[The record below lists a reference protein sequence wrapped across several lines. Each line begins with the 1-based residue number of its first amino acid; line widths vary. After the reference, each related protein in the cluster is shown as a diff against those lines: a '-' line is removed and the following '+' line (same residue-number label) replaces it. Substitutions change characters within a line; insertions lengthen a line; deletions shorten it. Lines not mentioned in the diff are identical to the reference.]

1 VSKRSLPVVFLGGLF
16 IAAGVV
22 GIVYHAQELK
32 GGVRV
37 AVMLELVVRLL
48 AVVGGVYA
56 LRGANWSRWLL
67 TAWLLLH
74 VILSFGDTSALVAH
88 MLLLVVVTY
97 VFFFSS
103 AAAHFRPDDRV

>member
-1 VSKRSLPVVFLGGLF
+1 MSKRSLPVIVLGGLF

-22 GIVYHAQELK
+22 GIVYHAPELRT
-32 GGVRV
+32 GDRIEVG
-37 AVMLELVVRLL
+37 LELLVRLL
-48 AVVGGVYA
+48 AVVGGIFA

-74 VILSFGDTSALVAH
+74 IVLSIGETSALLAH
-88 MLLLVVVTY
+88 LLLLVVVAY

-103 AAAHFRPDDRV
+103 AAAHFRPDDRG